1 MNKVGVDIGH
11 RAGGEARKERDVA
24 ANSCA
29 LCGDWDEAWG
39 SDRDDD
45 DVCSRSVRP
54 VQDFAYKS
62 VPLSVSRDLC
72 THHACRFEAR
82 LTAARHD
89 ARAGGSSESAVDESD
104 RSRSQNKYAGVGFD
118 GQSSCCAQAAGEW
131 LGEREV
137 RRGDLAS
144 DGGNARERFF
154 GNKDEVGEASIHPR
168 SEQAHVRAHVG
179 AVAGTGR
186 AASAGNLRSESDLR
200 AWSGNVDPCGE
211 VASNAPH
218 ACGDF
223 VPEDHT
229 RGDAVRL
236 LSSRNAQV
244 RAA

>member
-1 MNKVGVDIGH
+1 V
-11 RAGGEARKERDVA
+11 APAARGRSG
-24 ANSCA
+24 N
-29 LCGDWDEAWG
+29 GDEAWV
-39 SDRDDD
+39 SDCDDD
-45 DVCSRSVRP
+45 DVCSNTVSPRKDLAHKILTLGTGCQLGSHRSRGV
-54 VQDFAYKS
+54 
-62 VPLSVSRDLC
+62 
-72 THHACRFEAR
+72 EAR
-82 LTAARHD
+82 LTAACHD

-104 RSRSQNKYAGVGFD
+104 RSGSQNKYAGVGCD
-118 GQSSCCAQAAGEW
+118 GQASCCAQAAGER

-137 RRGDLAS
+137 RWGDLAS

-179 AVAGTGR
+179 AVADTGR
-186 AASAGNLRSESDLR
+186 AVSAGNLRSESDLR
-200 AWSGNVDPCGE
+200 AWSRNVDPCGE

-244 RAA
+244 RAAQSCCFDGEENVAWA